1 MDIGEILDLA
11 KKRQGIRT
19 DMALAEALDVSRSAV
34 SSWRKGVQLPDAV
47 RCAALAG
54 LTGEPLARV
63 LGIVGE
69 ARAISREE
77 KSVWRKLAASAA
89 AVVLMLAA
97 TPLAAPP
104 RARGAGSIRTHLRC
118 RHYANFQAEPVP
130 AMAMAALDPIHA
142 TPARTGQLG
151 GFRML
156 TDSDPRPCHELGTK
170 PNACARAHYRRIA
183 ENHVHLSG
191 PWAGWRL
198 AGRDLVS
205 PDRQRI
211 SPERLRGILF
221 QETARKKLARSCFRK
236 IPAEIK
242 SLPNTFFS
250 RSREAFLLP
259 PRERFDGQA

>member
-1 MDIGEILDLA
+1 
-11 KKRQGIRT
+11 
-19 DMALAEALDVSRSAV
+19 
-34 SSWRKGVQLPDAV
+34 
-47 RCAALAG
+47 
-54 LTGEPLARV
+54 
-63 LGIVGE
+63 
-69 ARAISREE
+69 
-77 KSVWRKLAASAA
+77 
-89 AVVLMLAA
+89 
-97 TPLAAPP
+97 
-104 RARGAGSIRTHLRC
+104 
-118 RHYANFQAEPVP
+118 
-130 AMAMAALDPIHA
+130 
-142 TPARTGQLG
+142 
-151 GFRML
+151 ML